1 MVVVEWWLF
10 VEFWLNFKNLKDMV
24 IDICR
29 GWLKIK
35 ECMKVGIKFFLKV
48 IINENENYNR
58 NLREFKDNRK

>member
-1 MVVVEWWLF
+1 MVV

-58 NLREFKDNRK
+58 NLREFKGNRK